1 MKNIIPHF
9 ILFTMFFSLNITF
22 GSDDKKRDNSR
33 MQKSEIRKHFL
44 DENQSKKTSRGVPLF
59 PGANQVDLLRSLLD
73 APPEKLRIL
82 RQTIERVEGMSLER
96 KKEIKHRLRSLRNL
110 KPEVRTK
117 ELKMLR
123 HRQNILGKY
132 WQTLEPVKRK
142 EEMRKFYKLCLA
154 DRTQYFNTIKAEH

>member
-9 ILFTMFFSLNITF
+9 ILFTLFFSLNITF

-82 RQTIERVEGMSLER
+82 RQ
-96 KKEIKHRLRSLRNL
+96 
-110 KPEVRTK
+110 
-117 ELKMLR
+117 
-123 HRQNILGKY
+123 
-132 WQTLEPVKRK
+132 
-142 EEMRKFYKLCLA
+142 
-154 DRTQYFNTIKAEH
+154 DD